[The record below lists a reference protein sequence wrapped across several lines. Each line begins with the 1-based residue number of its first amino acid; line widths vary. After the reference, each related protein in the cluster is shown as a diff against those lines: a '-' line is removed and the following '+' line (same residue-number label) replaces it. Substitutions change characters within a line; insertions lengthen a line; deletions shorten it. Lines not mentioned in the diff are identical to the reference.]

1 MRLDR
6 KARVRW
12 QNALCASRKGL
23 NFLLIKLHEEKES
36 HGRHVSHK
44 VGYSVIYFRQVS
56 LGALWRLDLKGEDWR
71 QAETTRW
78 RVVGK
83 SK

>member
-1 MRLDR
+1 MNLDR

-12 QNALCASRKGL
+12 QSALCASFKGL
-23 NFLLIKLHEEKES
+23 NFILRKLHEEKEN

-56 LGALWRLDLKGEDWR
+56 LVALWRLGLKGEDWR
-71 QAETTRW
+71 QA
-78 RVVGK
+78 
-83 SK
+83 